1 MFCWVESWAPCAQP
15 GRRLAVSKSSC
26 TWVRA
31 ARTGPAHLQRNGCH
45 QRSCP
50 GRSRAAERA
59 EVVTRVRVL
68 QASSR
73 VRVLLSPVRKSY
85 RSTQRGEG
93 AQQDSGSV
101 STPKRVAD
109 RCSSPSPPPLCSRPR
124 EWQSRATHCQ
134 PKAPRG
140 RPSASLSGPWWSSQG
155 EQHPHP
161 GSQLQGTVCRRGRV
175 FQASLQVSA
184 KSERGTHG
192 ASWCQANAVQ
202 QHPAG
207 PGLGSDDTRTPT
219 LACQEQQS
227 VPPAL
232 PGRTNSFTQL
242 QLGVV
247 KGQPSPTPRPLL

>member
-15 GRRLAVSKSSC
+15 ERRLAVSKSSC

-101 STPKRVAD
+101 TTPKRVAD
-109 RCSSPSPPPLCSRPR
+109 RCSYPPHPRSAAGPESGKAGPHTASPRHPGEGPVPH
-124 EWQSRATHCQ
+124 SRAHGGAHRGNNIPTRGPSCKVLSAEGVGFSRH
-134 PKAPRG
+134 PSKYRPNRKGAPTG
-140 RPSASLSGPWWSSQG
+140 PLGARPMQSNSTRQDLAL
-155 EQHPHP
+155 
-161 GSQLQGTVCRRGRV
+161 
-175 FQASLQVSA
+175 AA
-184 KSERGTHG
+184 MTHG
-192 ASWCQANAVQ
+192 HPPWPVRSSRAS
-202 QHPAG
+202 P
-207 PGLGSDDTRTPT
+207 
-219 LACQEQQS
+219 
-227 VPPAL
+227 
-232 PGRTNSFTQL
+232 
-242 QLGVV
+242 
-247 KGQPSPTPRPLL
+247 QPSPDGQTPSPNFSWAW